1 MQGKSWA
8 LLPFVA
14 AGLLAASG
22 CSGGS
27 SVSQSVDGSLGTQ
40 GSGLNIAD
48 LSSHH
53 SHVGPITGKTLA
65 GQPLTV
71 TPGGGKVLVVNF
83 WGDWCAPCNAEEQG
97 FVQVANDD
105 RSKDVEFL
113 GVAEKEQG
121 TAAALDFE
129 KKFHVPYPSLN
140 DTDGSIELG
149 FPTPAIPSETPTTLV
164 IGRTGEVVAKVTG
177 ILPYTDLNTL
187 VNHVLGQST

>member
-1 MQGKSWA
+1 MQGKSRV
-8 LLPFVA
+8 LLPVVA
-14 AGLLAASG
+14 ALFAAAG

-27 SVSQSVDGSLGTQ
+27 SVSQSVDDSFGIQ
-40 GSGLNIAD
+40 GSQLNIAD

-53 SHVGPITGKTLA
+53 SHVKPISGKTLA

-105 RSKDVEFL
+105 KSKDVEFL

-129 KKFHVPYPSLN
+129 KKFNVSYPSLN

-149 FPTPAIPSETPTTLV
+149 FPTPAIPAETPTTLV
-164 IGRTGEVVAKVTG
+164 IDRSGEVVAKVTG

-187 VNHVLGQST
+187 INHVLGQST